1 MEKEKAELLKN
12 LHVVLVEP
20 KNPGNIGSVV
30 RAMKNMGVSKLRLV
44 NPVEY
49 RDVIEQRKMGY
60 RAQDI
65 TKKSKEYETLA
76 EALDDMSLV
85 FLATT
90 KKGKWKQDFL
100 VPDDGAK
107 IIAERLQKEKVAIV
121 FGREDSGVTIDES
134 QLADY
139 FLHIP
144 MAGSYPSLNLSQ
156 AVVVILYEIFKYTG
170 TATQVTYPKVARKH
184 EFDRLFENIWLLMKG
199 LKVKEPYKG
208 LFFRSLRRALSRTR
222 WTNADVAVFDRG
234 WKQVRWFVNT
244 KTKEDFVDE
253 YDPRVKKV
261 SDGLKS
267 NVDC

>member
-1 MEKEKAELLKN
+1 MEKENSELLKN

-44 NPVEY
+44 KPVEY

-76 EALDDMSLV
+76 DALADISLV

-100 VPDDGAK
+100 VPEKSAK
-107 IIAERLQKEKVAIV
+107 IVAERLQKEKIAIV

-139 FLHIP
+139 FIHIP
-144 MAGSYPSLNLSQ
+144 MAGPYPSLNLSQ
-156 AVVVILYEIFKYTG
+156 AVVVVLYEVFKHAG
-170 TATQVTYPKVARKH
+170 TPQDVTYPQVARKQDF
-184 EFDRLFENIWLLMKG
+184 ERLFENIWLLMKG
-199 LKVKEPYKG
+199 LQVKEPYKG
-208 LFFRSLRRALSRTR
+208 LFYRSLKRSLSRTR
-222 WTNADVAVFDRG
+222 WTNADIAVFDRVC
-234 WKQVRWFVNT
+234 KQVRWFVNSR
-244 KTKEDFVDE
+244 TKEDFVDE
-253 YDPRVKKV
+253 YDPRVKKL
-261 SDGLKS
+261 SDDFKS
-267 NVDC
+267 NVE